1 MPKSIA
7 MPQAMPRHMALTI
20 AMPQAM
26 PRHMAL
32 TIAQTMADRVAMP
45 RVVLSADAKE
55 KGMT

>member
-7 MPQAMPRHMALTI
+7 MPQAMPL
-20 AMPQAM
+20 AM